1 MSAPPELFRAAR
13 GGEASVRLHGESAE
27 ATAALFYA
35 ARTGDTS
42 RVAYLLQTS
51 SAVATGIGFFVTMLM
66 AAGAQAQLGPDADT
80 FGGSAFPIRSFPAD
94 NIFDLS
100 LLHYATS

>member
-1 MSAPPELFRAAR
+1 MTEGGRKLRAVSSSRGRSEKRLSPEF
-13 GGEASVRLHGESAE
+13 
-27 ATAALFYA
+27 F
-35 ARTGDTS
+35 
-42 RVAYLLQTS
+42 LQTS

-94 NIFDLS
+94 NIFALS